1 MRIRQIFLSVCCFVT
16 LVTSTPS
23 YTEAET
29 GGEAIVLK
37 LQDVKAMVKGNTY
50 ELQSAPVLVN
60 GVTMV
65 PLRFVG
71 EALGANIGWNGDT
84 RTVTLTTAAQ
94 TVILTINS
102 KDAVVGKGV
111 VAMEQ
116 PALIMNDTT
125 MVPLRFV
132 AEQLGQTVTYN
143 DQLKTITLTANVA
156 IAAPAAERKKLSPPT
171 VDNIIP
177 DPDGG
182 QLVPRAT
189 QVLSVVVD
197 RNGYIYSLRNY
208 ANNDG
213 YIVSKYEPD
222 TDRTSTV
229 FRIDAKLNFE
239 YEEVSEYGYLPVP
252 IPRKNT
258 FVYAS
263 YLPGQLYYNPVLDR
277 VYIRGRGVTYSL
289 EPEVKM
295 VTHNF
300 TFLKPVPLDV
310 YNSQSST
317 GGYRLPG
324 LFETLDGEKFYW
336 GGGRFIYSSLRGGGT
351 QFEMKTY
358 IDPNSQLQSVV
369 KDNTIYTYDMS
380 TGYIS
385 KLGNTGLE
393 IAAQGFVEG
402 AVNCIGANGK
412 FIVMTAEQI
421 YQVTVDGKITLLI
434 NRNELKFNKGL
445 YNAKSKSYK
454 PMVNANDISELK
466 FNKYVR
472 FALDPNDNI
481 ILIDENSSMVRRI
494 NVYEQK

>member
-1 MRIRQIFLSVCCFVT
+1 MRIRKVFLSVCCFVFM
-16 LVTSTPS
+16 VASTPT
-23 YTEAET
+23 YIRAET

-60 GVTMV
+60 DITMV

-84 RTVTLTTAAQ
+84 RTVTLTTSTR
-94 TVILTINS
+94 TVILSINS
-102 KDAVVGKGV
+102 KDAVVG
-111 VAMEQ
+111 EQ
-116 PALIMNDTT
+116 PVTMDQPAIIMNDTT

-143 DQLKTITLTANVA
+143 NQLQTITLTNNFANVT
-156 IAAPAAERKKLSPPT
+156 PVERTRLSPPT
-171 VDNIIP
+171 VDNLVP

-182 QLVPRAT
+182 QIVARAT

-197 RNGYIYSLRNY
+197 KNGYIYSLRNY

-213 YIVSKYEPD
+213 YIVSKYEPEAN
-222 TDRTSTV
+222 RTSTI

-239 YEEVSEYGYLPVP
+239 YEKVSAYSYFPAPV
-252 IPRKNT
+252 PRKNT
-258 FVYAS
+258 FIYAS
-263 YLPGQLYYNPVLDR
+263 YQPNQLYYNPLLDSVYVL
-277 VYIRGRGVTYSL
+277 GLGGVVYSL

-295 VTHNF
+295 ETHNF
-300 TFLKPVPLDV
+300 TFLKPVPWDV
-310 YNSQSST
+310 NSGQS
-317 GGYRLPG
+317 GAGIAM
-324 LFETLDGEKFYW
+324 FETLDGEKFYW
-336 GGGRFIYSSLRGGGT
+336 GSGRAIYSSLKGGGT
-351 QFEMKTY
+351 QFETKTY
-358 IDPNSQLQSVV
+358 IEPNSQLDSVV

-385 KLGNTGLE
+385 TLGNAGLQ
-393 IAAQGFVEG
+393 IADQAFVDG

-421 YQVTVDGKITLLI
+421 YQVTVDGQITLLI

-445 YNAKSKSYK
+445 YNAKSKSYE
-454 PMVNANDISELK
+454 PMVNVYDPSELK
-466 FNKYVR
+466 FNKFIR
-472 FALDPNDNI
+472 FALDPDENI
-481 ILIDENSSMVRRI
+481 ILYDENSRMVRRI
-494 NVYEQK
+494 NVYEQE